1 MMAGI
6 ATELLIILL
15 LLVLNGVFAMSEI
28 AVVASRKIRLQQR
41 AEDGDRG
48 AAAALQLAQDP
59 TQFLSTVQVGITLIG
74 VLAGAFGGANIAE
87 QLATAFRRTP
97 ALAPYAEGLGL
108 GLVVAGI
115 TYLSLIIGELVPK
128 RIGLGAPERIA
139 SLVAR
144 PMRAVSGVVSPLVK
158 VLTGSTN
165 LMLRLLG
172 VRAHAEPGITEEEIR
187 AALEQGAET
196 GVVQRTEHAIVESV
210 FRVGDW
216 SVRAIMTPRPDVD
229 WIDLAEEE
237 VDRHALSQQLVK
249 QQRGL
254 YLVCEEDLDH
264 VVGLVH
270 AEDLLA
276 QCMTGGA
283 VDRAALRAAARP
295 PLFVPSSMPA
305 LQLIESLRTSRQYA
319 AVVLDEYGGVTGI
332 VTLHDVLE
340 ALVGDLPSAGGEA
353 EEPAIV
359 QREDGSWLI
368 EGSLPVGELEA
379 ELDLEL
385 SEEGRTDYSTLA
397 GFVLTRLGRLPHPG
411 DHITWH
417 DHRFEVVDMDGRRI
431 DKVLVT
437 SLHARRGD
445 NRRRGDSPHDVG
457 SSD

>member
-1 MMAGI
+1 MLTGI
-6 ATELLIILL
+6 ATEILIILL

-41 AEDGDRG
+41 AEAGDRG
-48 AAAALQLAQDP
+48 AAAALRLAQDP

-74 VLAGAFGGANIAE
+74 VLAGAFGGASIAE
-87 QLATAFRRTP
+87 QLAAAFRRTA

-144 PMRAVSGVVSPLVK
+144 PMRAVSRVVSPLVK

-187 AALEQGAET
+187 AVLEQGAET
-196 GVVQRTEHAIVESV
+196 GIVQRTEHEIVESV

-216 SVRAIMTPRPDVD
+216 SVRAIMTPRRDVE
-229 WIDLAEEE
+229 WIDLAEGEA
-237 VDRHALSQQLVK
+237 DRHALSQQLVE
-249 QQRGL
+249 QRRGL

-276 QCMTGGA
+276 QSMTGA
-283 VDRAALRAAARP
+283 VVDRAALRAAARP

-305 LQLIESLRTSRQYA
+305 LQLIESLRASRQYA

-340 ALVGDLPSAGGEA
+340 ALVGDLPSAGGEPEA
-353 EEPAIV
+353 PAIV
-359 QREDGSWLI
+359 RREDGSWLV
-368 EGSLPVGELEA
+368 EGALPVGEVEA

-397 GFVLTRLGRLPHPG
+397 GFVLTRLGRLPLPG
-411 DHITWH
+411 DHVTWR
-417 DHRFEVVDMDGRRI
+417 DHRFEVLDMDGRRI
-431 DKVLVT
+431 DKVLIT
-437 SLHARRGD
+437 SLHTRRGGGEAAEDARRD
-445 NRRRGDSPHDVG
+445 TAASE
-457 SSD
+457 